1 MPILAGVTLL
11 IQLSFAYHALKT
23 GRAYWWLFIIMG
35 FPVVGCVLYYF
46 VEVFPSSRES
56 RKAEK
61 AVRAVARALDPDK
74 GLRERVADLEACGS
88 VDNRAALARECIE
101 HRMYAEAA
109 TLYRSCLSGVHA
121 DDPDIRFALASAL
134 LQDGKHAEA
143 LAVAQKLR
151 ASHPSLRT
159 ADLGL
164 VIARALEGVERLDEA
179 LAEFRLLADV
189 YPGEEGRWRYAAL
202 LRRLGRR
209 REAEDTLRRMLRNAE
224 RMPAHYRDAQSEW
237 LALAREIAPHG

>member
-109 TLYRSCLSGVHA
+109 TLYRSCLAGVHQA
-121 DDPDIRFALASAL
+121 DPDIRHYLAAAL
-134 LQDGKHAEA
+134 LGAGEPKEA
-143 LAVAQKLR
+143 HAVAQALR
-151 ASHPSLRT
+151 ESHASFRGPEVR
-159 ADLGL
+159 L
-164 VIARALEGVERLDEA
+164 VAAKALEGLQRFDEA
-179 LAEFRLLADV
+179 LAEYRVLADTHA
-189 YPGEEGRWRYAAL
+189 GEEGRWRYGAL
-202 LRRLGRR
+202 LARMGRTA
-209 REAEDTLRRMLRNAE
+209 EAGDIFQRMLRNAE
-224 RMPAHYRDAQSEW
+224 RMPEHYREAQQEW
-237 LALAREIAPHG
+237 LALARAQVRT